1 MQRKKVIP
9 SMNYSDPKMIYLNRF
24 FEEEESSMLNACQK
38 YALTFIFKVVCFLY
52 NSVFLKII
60 IIIIE
65 R

>member
-24 FEEEESSMLNACQK
+24 FEEESSMLNACQK
-38 YALTFIFKVVCFLY
+38 YALTFIFKVVFFLY